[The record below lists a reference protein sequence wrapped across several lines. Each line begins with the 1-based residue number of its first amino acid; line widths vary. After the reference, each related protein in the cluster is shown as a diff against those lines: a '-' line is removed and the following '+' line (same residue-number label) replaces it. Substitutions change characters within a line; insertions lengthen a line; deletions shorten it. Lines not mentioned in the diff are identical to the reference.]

1 MITFTF
7 LWIGPRIL
15 LPTKVR
21 TWEENYGNRK
31 SDFTGSCMEG
41 LRIIFKVDLHLFTF
55 VLVIVCYFF
64 LFFQDE
70 KILLLGCVQSL
81 LESCMYIFVFLWTPV
96 LDTGATPLGMVFSCF
111 MVSTNSL
118 IMNMLCP

>member
-1 MITFTF
+1 M
-7 LWIGPRIL
+7 
-15 LPTKVR
+15 R

-31 SDFTGSCMEG
+31 SDFSGSCIEG
-41 LRIIFKVDLHLFTF
+41 LRIIFKVGDFDPGFEVVF
-55 VLVIVCYFF
+55 VNIS
-64 LFFQDE
+64 FQDE

-111 MVSTNSL
+111 MVSLPTQSL
-118 IMNMLCP
+118 LS

>member
-1 MITFTF
+1 M
-7 LWIGPRIL
+7 
-15 LPTKVR
+15 
-21 TWEENYGNRK
+21 
-31 SDFTGSCMEG
+31 
-41 LRIIFKVDLHLFTF
+41 
-55 VLVIVCYFF
+55 LVIICYFF
-64 LFFQDE
+64 FFFQDE

-118 IMNMLCP
+118 IMNLLHILISLAS